1 MPSPISPEQK
11 QTLQRNLTAVL
22 AETRAASVAQNIA
35 EKFLVP
41 FAIVLGARSLSIGI
55 LSTLPQLL
63 GAIAQLFSVKIL
75 SRLGTRKKAIS
86 LFLFLQALTW
96 LPLFLVPFLF
106 PSIGIFSL
114 IVCFSVY
121 YIFGGLYTPVW
132 TSWLAAIV
140 PEQARGKF
148 FGRKNQAAGR
158 FGFLAATLGGYLLHL
173 LADVHIWLAYGILF
187 LFGFIAK
194 LLCVVFVLRM
204 KEEKE
209 LQKLPSF
216 QAGTFITFLKHLKET
231 SFGQYVFYMCCMSF
245 ATNLA
250 APYFIPYM
258 LRTVAEGGLGWSYLQ
273 FTIIG
278 AVAAL
283 GSFLVFR
290 HWGAIADRFGNKRVL
305 VFTGFL
311 IPFVPFF
318 WLFSQNYW
326 YLLFI
331 EVFSG
336 VAWAGFNL
344 VTANYVFDLVG
355 GQNRML
361 YTAYYN
367 SLTMFSVFLGAL
379 AGSQLK
385 QLGTFFGMNGFL
397 FLFAISFLLRFAVAL
412 FFLTKL
418 RELREVEGYH
428 FFHELAIHPVQ
439 GFTHGAVESVRDSF
453 VHFKRKHMLDIAKA
467 EQYIE
472 EKMHKEQ
479 REK

>member
-1 MPSPISPEQK
+1 MPTPLSPEKK
-11 QTLQRNLTAVL
+11 QTLQRNLTAIL
-22 AETRAASVAQNIA
+22 AETRTASISQNIA

-55 LSTLPQLL
+55 LSTLPQLS

-75 SRLGTRKKAIS
+75 SRLGTRKKVIS
-86 LFLFLQALTW
+86 LFLFLQALMW

-114 IVCFSVY
+114 IGCFSVY
-121 YIFGGLYTPVW
+121 YVLGGLYTPAW
-132 TSWLAAIV
+132 TSWLASIV
-140 PEQARGKF
+140 PEHARGRF
-148 FGRKNQAAGR
+148 FGTKNQAAGR

-187 LFGFIAK
+187 LCGFLAK
-194 LLCVVFVLRM
+194 LVSIIFVLRM
-204 KEEKE
+204 KEDEE
-209 LQKLPSF
+209 IQRLPLF
-216 QAGTFITFLKHLKET
+216 QGITFIDFLRHIKEN

-245 ATNLA
+245 ATNIA

-258 LRTVAEGGLGWSYLQ
+258 LRPVSEGGLGWNYLQ
-273 FTIIG
+273 FTIIS
-278 AVAAL
+278 AIASCAA
-283 GSFLVFR
+283 FFVFK
-290 HWGAIADRFGNKRVL
+290 HWGSLADRFGNKRVL

-311 IPFVPFF
+311 IPFVPLL
-318 WLFSQNYW
+318 WIFSQNYW
-326 YLLFI
+326 YLLFVEI
-331 EVFSG
+331 FSG
-336 VAWAGFNL
+336 IAWAGFNL

-355 GQNRML
+355 SQNRML

-367 SLTMFSVFLGAL
+367 SLTTFSIFLGAL

-385 QLGTFFGMNGFL
+385 YVGLFFGINGFL
-397 FLFAISFLLRFAVAL
+397 FLFAISFLCRFAVAL

-439 GFTHGAVESVRDSF
+439 GFTHGAVQSVRDSF
-453 VHFKRKHMLDIAKA
+453 VHFKRKHMLDIVKA
-467 EQYIE
+467 EHYIE
-472 EKMHKEQ
+472 KKMQ
-479 REK
+479 RKKGK